1 MGKENEEWE
10 KMNTKFDLNDKVI
23 LKGKIDQITIDN
35 DTNSKVV
42 YIVSIHTGDSSYPNH
57 IRIGENMLL
66 KMQDCQK
73 ERRDDDTD

>member
-1 MGKENEEWE
+1 
-10 KMNTKFDLNDKVI
+10 MNTKFDLNDKVI
-23 LKGKIDQITIDN
+23 LKGRIDQITIEN

-66 KMQDCQK
+66 KMQEYQK
-73 ERRDDDTD
+73 EREDDE